1 MINEDVKEVEK
12 VLYKYSEISTKINF
26 INKEIEILKNE
37 YEGCK
42 GIIYNEKESATN
54 KFNSSVENEVIYR
67 ERELLRLNRELNRA
81 NRFKHIMGLC
91 INNLYGV
98 DKRVIEL
105 RYLTKEKLTWK
116 HIANRVNYSEDYCRK
131 NIRARAI
138 NKIINYLKNTTLDIY
153 KYI

>member
-1 MINEDVKEVEK
+1 MINEEVKEIEK
-12 VLYKYSEISTKINF
+12 ALYKYSEISTKINF

-37 YEGCK
+37 YEGCR
-42 GIIYNEKESATN
+42 GITYNEKESATN

-67 ERELLRLNRELNRA
+67 ERELLRLNRELNRV
-81 NRFKHIMGLC
+81 NRFKNIMELC
-91 INNLYGV
+91 INNLYGA

-105 RYLTKEKLTWK
+105 RYLTKEKLTWNQ
-116 HIANRVNYSEDYCRK
+116 IATRVSYSEDYCRK

-138 NKIINYLKNTTLDIY
+138 NKIIIFLKNSNLNIY